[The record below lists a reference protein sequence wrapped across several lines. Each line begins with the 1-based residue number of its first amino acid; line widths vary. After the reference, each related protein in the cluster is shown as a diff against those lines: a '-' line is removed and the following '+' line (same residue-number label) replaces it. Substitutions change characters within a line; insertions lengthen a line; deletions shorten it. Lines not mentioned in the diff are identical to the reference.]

1 MIPLSFIQ
9 ITGQEDV
16 LRIFKNVWF
25 NRFARQEKLTDEVL
39 IEAITRANK
48 GLIDADLGG
57 SVIKQ
62 RIAKA
67 GRGKSGGYRTIIIF
81 RRGERAFFVYGFA
94 KNNQDNLEKYEEDIY
109 KKSAKE
115 LLALTDIQ
123 LEQLLKNKALTEVI
137 YDNNT
142 ALSL

>member
-1 MIPLSFIQ
+1 MV
-9 ITGQEDV
+9 G
-16 LRIFKNVWF
+16 
-25 NRFARQEKLTDEVL
+25 
-39 IEAITRANK
+39 AIIRADK

-62 RIAKA
+62 RIAKP

-94 KNNQDNLEKYEEDIY
+94 KSNQDNLEKYEEDLY

-115 LLALTDIQ
+115 LLALTDAQI
-123 LEQLLKNKALTEVI
+123 EQLLKSKALTEVI
-137 YDNNT
+137 YDNDT
-142 ALSL
+142 TISL

>member
-1 MIPLSFIQ
+1 M
-9 ITGQEDV
+9 
-16 LRIFKNVWF
+16 RIFKNVWF
-25 NRFARQEKLTDEVL
+25 NRFARQEKITDEVL
-39 IEAITRANK
+39 VGAIIRADK

-62 RIAKA
+62 RIAKP

-94 KNNQDNLEKYEEDIY
+94 KSNQDNLEKYEEDLY

-115 LLALTDIQ
+115 LLALTDAQI
-123 LEQLLKNKALTEVI
+123 EQLLKSKALTEVI
-137 YDNNT
+137 YDNDT
-142 ALSL
+142 TLSL